1 LKVVRLTD
9 DWVVTDVVN
18 GIDDSNVTCVVAV
31 TNTDVS
37 IVNIVNDV
45 IYSTNVVN
53 VAGVNDDLIV
63 SGVADIIH
71 IS

>member
-1 LKVVRLTD
+1 MKVVRLTD